1 MRVSTVTVGVF
12 KGREPWG
19 VHSQKSDSLRRQHL
33 PWVTMAGQRQTP
45 PKMPTHEEANTRPQ
59 HQSRLP
65 RLQTLHQVGHGQP
78 QAAAPSES
86 SSQSRE
92 AASRPRQ
99 LVPSP
104 RVCCGEWDAAGRM
117 QSCRRAPC
125 SPTANTTAAQETNRC
140 LLRDSESSMMLVER
154 ARRDQVRAARSS
166 KAPAPKPVH
175 DPHEHGSTSAAGRVS
190 VPASMGTRHVG
201 PGHQARAVQQG
212 SKAPVGRYK
221 CILIGKS
228 VRSQR
233 RVRRMPEDMTN
244 VADCSRKEED
254 PQKLKSRFL
263 AHSQHRRRGS
273 PAGSPA
279 SMAAHVRGKH
289 WAKAERALVPQVP
302 KNHPGA
308 LSKLGCWEDISTK
321 ELSQEEDIK
330 NHSTRVNPLFP
341 ELQEGPC
348 RPRSS
353 GTHAAGVTAGHQQD
367 ASPDQARSTNT
378 EPAAAALAAAAEEEE
393 QRSPLAPTEQ
403 EAAKAPASLFSKQGT
418 AAQTGSQAPAPH
430 SPTAHTVALQDT
442 AQWDISEVLLK
453 KPAEEQDSESSMMLV
468 ERARTDQVGATRSS
482 KALAPKPVHDP
493 HEHGNTSTA
502 GRVSVPTSMGTRLV
516 GPGHQARAV
525 QQGSQAPVGR
535 YKCILIGK
543 SVRSQRRA
551 RRMPEDMTHVAD
563 CSRKEEDMQKLKSR
577 FLAHSQQR
585 RRGSPAGSPAS
596 MAAHVRGKHW
606 AKAERALVPQV
617 PKNHPGALAKL
628 DSWEDISTKELSQ
641 EEDIKIHSIWDAA
654 QWDVS
659 EVRHKRPAEKQ
670 DSKSSMMLVER
681 ARRDQ
686 VRATRSS
693 KAPAPKPVHDPHE
706 HGSTSAAGR
715 VSVPAS
721 MGTRHVGPGHQARAV
736 QQGSKAPVGH
746 DKCILIG
753 KSVRS
758 QRRVRR
764 MPEDMTHVADCSR
777 KEEDPQK
784 LKSRFLAHSQHRR
797 RGSPAGSP
805 ASMAAHVRGKH
816 WAKAERA
823 LVPQVPK
830 NHPGAL
836 AKLDSWEDIST
847 KELSQEEDIKI
858 YSIWD
863 AAWWDMSDVL
873 HELEAVI
880 QERSQQ
886 LVEQRHSAQSMD
898 AAMAVKPRAAT
909 EDSESTLAAEPRGEP
924 STASPVPDECQD
936 GEHMAS
942 PMSGDHPGEASA
954 AIISP
959 AAHDHEG
966 AFLLPENAV
975 DNTATPHLAP
985 AAENGDN
992 ETACPLPWEPWHQEA
1007 PGVLA
1012 KEDDKWEDISLE
1024 LFQDPHAVPPEGQAA
1039 SEQSGN
1045 TSPCSGSRDEPE
1057 DEPGTSESSAASA
1070 RAGPVRL
1077 SRRPAPR
1084 PGRQDCVQRG
1094 WPFPGHPSLGKALG
1108 GGEQAGPCPL
1118 PAQPLAYSSPSSTG
1132 IAALPHTPA
1141 RRRRPS
1147 LFRRVLRALRR
1158 AFSCT
1163 CITAQREQQRPAAS
1177 GAHEGAGCP

>member
-1 MRVSTVTVGVF
+1 
-12 KGREPWG
+12 
-19 VHSQKSDSLRRQHL
+19 
-33 PWVTMAGQRQTP
+33 
-45 PKMPTHEEANTRPQ
+45 
-59 HQSRLP
+59 
-65 RLQTLHQVGHGQP
+65 
-78 QAAAPSES
+78 
-86 SSQSRE
+86 
-92 AASRPRQ
+92 
-99 LVPSP
+99 
-104 RVCCGEWDAAGRM
+104 M

-140 LLRDSESSMMLVER
+140 LLRDSESSMMLLKR
-154 ARRDQVRAARSS
+154 TRRDQVRAARSS

-201 PGHQARAVQQG
+201 PGHQAQAVQQG

-233 RVRRMPEDMTN
+233 RALRKPEDVTR
-244 VADCSRKEED
+244 VAHCSRKEED
-254 PQKLKSRFL
+254 LPELERREL
-263 AHSQHRRRGS
+263 ARRQHPRRGT
-273 PAGSPA
+273 PA
-279 SMAAHVRGKH
+279 SMAAHVHGKH
-289 WAKAERALVPQVP
+289 WATAERALVPQVP

-308 LSKLGCWEDISTK
+308 LAKLDSWEDISTK

-330 NHSTRVNPLFP
+330 IHSIWVNPLFP
-341 ELQEGPC
+341 ELLEGSC
-348 RPRSS
+348 RPSSS

-367 ASPDQARSTNT
+367 ASADPAHSTNT

-430 SPTAHTVALQDT
+430 SPTAHTVALQD
-442 AQWDISEVLLK
+442 
-453 KPAEEQDSESSMMLV
+453 
-468 ERARTDQVGATRSS
+468 
-482 KALAPKPVHDP
+482 
-493 HEHGNTSTA
+493 
-502 GRVSVPTSMGTRLV
+502 
-516 GPGHQARAV
+516 
-525 QQGSQAPVGR
+525 
-535 YKCILIGK
+535 
-543 SVRSQRRA
+543 
-551 RRMPEDMTHVAD
+551 
-563 CSRKEEDMQKLKSR
+563 
-577 FLAHSQQR
+577 
-585 RRGSPAGSPAS
+585 
-596 MAAHVRGKHW
+596 
-606 AKAERALVPQV
+606 
-617 PKNHPGALAKL
+617 
-628 DSWEDISTKELSQ
+628 
-641 EEDIKIHSIWDAA
+641 AA

-670 DSKSSMMLVER
+670 DSKSSMMLLKR
-681 ARRDQ
+681 ARRDEVQ
-686 VRATRSS
+686 AARSS

-736 QQGSKAPVGH
+736 QQGSKAPVGRY
-746 DKCILIG
+746 KCILIG
-753 KSVRS
+753 KPVRS
-758 QRRVRR
+758 QRRARR
-764 MPEDMTHVADCSR
+764 KPEVISHVADCSR
-777 KEEDPQK
+777 KEEDLQK

-858 YSIWD
+858 HSIWVNPLFPELLEGSCRPSSSGTHAAGVTAGHLQDASADPAHSTNTEPAAAALAAAAEEEEQRSPLAPTEQEAAKAPASLFSKQGTAAQTGSQAPAPHSPTAHTVALQD

-886 LVEQRHSAQSMD
+886 PVEQRHSAQSMD

-924 STASPVPDECQD
+924 STASPVPDERQD

-942 PMSGDHPGEASA
+942 PMSGDPPGEASA
-954 AIISP
+954 AIVSP

-1012 KEDDKWEDISLE
+1012 KEDDKWEDSLE
-1024 LFQDPHAVPPEGQAA
+1024 LFQDPHADPPEGQAA

-1057 DEPGTSESSAASA
+1057 DEP
-1070 RAGPVRL
+1070 
-1077 SRRPAPR
+1077 
-1084 PGRQDCVQRG
+1084 
-1094 WPFPGHPSLGKALG
+1094 
-1108 GGEQAGPCPL
+1108 
-1118 PAQPLAYSSPSSTG
+1118 G